1 MPLVWTRS
9 RDGEHNGK
17 PCYEYHAC
25 ADDRR
30 FHIVWAGKFGFTAS
44 RYRDGKHVEYL
55 TERRNIH
62 WAGTLSR
69 CKAACDRINDAES
82 CPPA

>member
-1 MPLVWTRS
+1 
-9 RDGEHNGK
+9 
-17 PCYEYHAC
+17 
-25 ADDRR
+25 
-30 FHIVWAGKFGFTAS
+30 VWAGKFGFTAS